1 MICSYMKKTNTIRNN
16 LLKLY
21 NKHPCLLVG
30 GLLACIV
37 IILCVVAYGLNSN
50 SPPNIPNST
59 SIIDSSEQ
67 PKQNTKTDK
76 KTAKKN
82 SKSQSKSN
90 NTDSSSGTTGSTS
103 TNSSAEDSSGSTST
117 SSTAT
122 VPAYTTE
129 KRSGQP
135 LEDFP
140 FPIMT
145 DPPHSVHDPVSGFAS
160 TTRNS
165 GQYTFTLPGSTNDI
179 GLYGEFWLSPTP
191 PTSKAKLVGIRIKN
205 AVSNGTMDNSLA
217 VFSLLDRNTEDNAL
231 GSVTGAYQ
239 GLDNQLVAVILDNIP
254 APVIELRFTS
264 PVANSGGRFVLAIDS
279 ENLPTGN
286 PTIYPTTISV
296 DAMQWLWTA
305 N

>member
-1 MICSYMKKTNTIRNN
+1 MKTIDTVRNKFQN
-16 LLKLY
+16 LYSK
-21 NKHPCLLVG
+21 NPRLLIG
-30 GLLACIV
+30 GLLVFVV
-37 IILCVVAYGLNSN
+37 IILCTVAYGLNRN
-50 SPPNIPNST
+50 TPLNMPEST
-59 SIIDSSEQ
+59 SISTTSESPQ
-67 PKQNTKTDK
+67 QATETDK

-82 SKSQSKSN
+82 TKSQSKSN

-103 TNSSAEDSSGSTST
+103 TNSSAEDSSDSTST

-239 GLDNQLVAVILDNIP
+239 GLENQLVAVILDNIP